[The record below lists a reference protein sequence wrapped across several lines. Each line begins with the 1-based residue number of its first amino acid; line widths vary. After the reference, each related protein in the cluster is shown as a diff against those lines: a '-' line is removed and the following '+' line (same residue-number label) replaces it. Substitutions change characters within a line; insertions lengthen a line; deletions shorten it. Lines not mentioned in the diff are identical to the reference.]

1 MRQDKNNSK
10 NRVQNSNTSPRIRR
24 NESDSDLLPP
34 LRPNARDKN
43 ITMPPEYS
51 AHNSDPRRKQTSSDS
66 QKRRPQASPQRE
78 QSSSRIQSQN
88 AGAQQRKPGSSQT
101 QRRQIKAQP
110 LQNGSSRASSAN
122 QRSKTQQRS
131 TTQQRNAAQQRRKES
146 GAPIIRDSRMS
157 GSGKNRSGSKPA
169 SAEKKHI
176 HISKR
181 AAMIVLCVIALFALV
196 GFTGYKFIRVE
207 TLTVTGCKTYDPN
220 YVISISGI
228 KTGDHIFSL
237 NKKEIAANID
247 SDPHLIFND
256 MQYTFPSTVTLIV
269 TERVGACIF
278 VSDNQYIITDSDGY
292 IVEIDSTKPSSSLPI
307 VTGLTLSKADLG
319 EKYETTDSFR
329 KLILEDLL
337 KQIDAQSLS
346 DIITGIDLTD
356 TNSIKLSTTYGITV
370 NLGQS
375 DDFSSKLSK
384 AATVLE
390 NLNKQGKTSGTL
402 DVSTG
407 EAVYRDPSATAQ
419 SSASSYSSPSPG
431 SSAGASASA
440 SPSPEPE
447 ASPSAE
453 PSSSATPE
461 SSPSASADPDI
472 SSSSPEPDSS
482 SSAASSD
489 PANQLVG

>member
-66 QKRRPQASPQRE
+66 QKRRPQASPQRG

-329 KLILEDLL
+329 SSFSKIFSNRSTLSR
-337 KQIDAQSLS
+337 SL
-346 DIITGIDLTD
+346 T
-356 TNSIKLSTTYGITV
+356 
-370 NLGQS
+370 
-375 DDFSSKLSK
+375 
-384 AATVLE
+384 
-390 NLNKQGKTSGTL
+390 
-402 DVSTG
+402 
-407 EAVYRDPSATAQ
+407 
-419 SSASSYSSPSPG
+419 
-431 SSAGASASA
+431 
-440 SPSPEPE
+440 
-447 ASPSAE
+447 
-453 PSSSATPE
+453 
-461 SSPSASADPDI
+461 
-472 SSSSPEPDSS
+472 
-482 SSAASSD
+482 
-489 PANQLVG
+489 

>member
-1 MRQDKNNSK
+1 
-10 NRVQNSNTSPRIRR
+10 
-24 NESDSDLLPP
+24 
-34 LRPNARDKN
+34 
-43 ITMPPEYS
+43 
-51 AHNSDPRRKQTSSDS
+51 
-66 QKRRPQASPQRE
+66 
-78 QSSSRIQSQN
+78 
-88 AGAQQRKPGSSQT
+88 
-101 QRRQIKAQP
+101 
-110 LQNGSSRASSAN
+110 AN

-131 TTQQRNAAQQRRKES
+131 TAQQRNTAQQRRKES

-384 AATVLE
+384 LQLCWKTLTIREKLQVLWTYPQAKRSIAIPLPLRSHPLLHTAVRLPAAVQSLLPRLLLLRSPKHRPLRNQAPPSRRRALPLLLPILISAVL
-390 NLNKQGKTSGTL
+390 LLSLTALHPKRRLTL
-402 DVSTG
+402 
-407 EAVYRDPSATAQ
+407 Q
-419 SSASSYSSPSPG
+419 
-431 SSAGASASA
+431 
-440 SPSPEPE
+440 
-447 ASPSAE
+447 
-453 PSSSATPE
+453 
-461 SSPSASADPDI
+461 I
-472 SSSSPEPDSS
+472 SS
-482 SSAASSD
+482 
-489 PANQLVG
+489 